1 MVNGRIVK
9 SDSQRLSIREEVTNI
24 KTKWNL
30 LETNISSKKLEKEN
44 IQKKNLQLN
53 KEIKKLEETRLL

>member
-1 MVNGRIVK
+1 MVDGRIVK
-9 SDSQRLSIREEVTNI
+9 SDSQRLSIKEEVTNI

>member
-44 IQKKNLQLN
+44 IQKKKLQLN

>member
-53 KEIKKLEETRLL
+53 KEIEKYEKTRFL

>member
-9 SDSQRLSIREEVTNI
+9 SDSQRLSIREEVTNK

>member
-9 SDSQRLSIREEVTNI
+9 SDSQRLSIREEVTNK

-30 LETNISSKKLEKEN
+30 LETNIS
-44 IQKKNLQLN
+44 
-53 KEIKKLEETRLL
+53 